1 MLRRHAPAPDF
12 VLEARYSSASPSG
25 GRPHRPRRAAS
36 YGPSD
41 AGHSCFEG
49 LFERVVVVPPSGSVI
64 VVGPWQDLTRLPL
77 SVCPYGMG
85 SRQLTLNVAELTL
98 NLNENSSLLL

>member
-1 MLRRHAPAPDF
+1 
-12 VLEARYSSASPSG
+12 
-25 GRPHRPRRAAS
+25 
-36 YGPSD
+36 
-41 AGHSCFEG
+41 
-49 LFERVVVVPPSGSVI
+49 VVPPSGSVI
-64 VVGPWQDLTRLPL
+64 VVGPWRDLTRLPL